1 MVASLFIFRYKA
13 IFIPFAFLAMAVFH
27 VPLLFNRKIF
37 FYKLLGSGKNGSFS
51 KKPDLRQWAIFITW
65 KDETGNY
72 LPVFIEKWLKFFKC
86 EILHI
91 ELAPVGSKGKWD
103 GKALFDKLENQ
114 WVENVP
120 IAILTRA
127 TIRISRLREFW
138 QNVKPV
144 SAELDKAKGLLL
156 SVGIGEM
163 PFIKQAT
170 FSIWETMDDMKAFAY
185 TQEEH
190 AAVIQK
196 TRKRNWYSE
205 EMFTRFKII
214 SCKGTLKGKNPLMHN
229 KLPL

>member
-1 MVASLFIFRYKA
+1 M
-13 IFIPFAFLAMAVFH
+13 
-27 VPLLFNRKIF
+27 
-37 FYKLLGSGKNGSFS
+37 
-51 KKPDLRQWAIFITW
+51 
-65 KDETGNY
+65 
-72 LPVFIEKWLKFFKC
+72 
-86 EILHI
+86 HI
-91 ELAPVGSKGKWD
+91 ELVPVGSKGKWD

-196 TRKRNWYSE
+196 PESVTGIAKKCLPVLKLSVAKARLKE
-205 EMFTRFKII
+205 KIR
-214 SCKGTLKGKNPLMHN
+214 
-229 KLPL
+229 